1 MRRMVDDGTYHMVE
15 FTATRIEDKQEDCW
29 CVLVFTDIHEE
40 YLHEM
45 EQKRRDEP
53 LATAAKE
60 AYEMLIAANL
70 TKNSYYMMEYDRFK
84 IKKAPEA
91 GNFDDLITGWRVY
104 HGSDYRQPFLD
115 RFSRPSILRR
125 LKGRAAYCHG
135 GPFRR

>member
-1 MRRMVDDGTYHMVE
+1 MTELHHMVE

-45 EQKRRDEP
+45 ERNVEMSHWP
-53 LATAAKE
+53 LPRKE

-91 GNFDDLITGWRVY
+91 GNFDDLIQVGASTMDRITG
-104 HGSDYRQPFLD
+104 S
-115 RFSRPSILRR
+115 RFWIDSPGRRFWRR
-125 LKGRAAYCHG
+125 LKEASGILSWRSAI
-135 GPFRR
+135 